1 MNDLHT
7 SGAEDSRVLASRLI
21 TCPSPPPR
29 TSRCESC
36 RMRPFEV
43 IDSRFGQPA
52 FGICVECYDGA
63 MV

>member
-1 MNDLHT
+1 
-7 SGAEDSRVLASRLI
+7 VLASGLI
-21 TCPSPPPR
+21 NRPSPPLR

-52 FGICVECYDGA
+52 FGICVECYDGV